1 MTSDRSYPALL
12 VLAASVAVTIS
23 VLAYLF
29 LG

>member
-1 MTSDRSYPALL
+1 MTGDRSYPARP
-12 VLAASVAVTIS
+12 VLAASVAVTRS